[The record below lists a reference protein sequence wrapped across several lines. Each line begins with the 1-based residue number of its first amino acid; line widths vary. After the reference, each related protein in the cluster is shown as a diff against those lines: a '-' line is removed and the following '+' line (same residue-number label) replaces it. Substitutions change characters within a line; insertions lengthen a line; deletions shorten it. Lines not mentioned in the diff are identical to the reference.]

1 MLLSFKVSNFRSIGE
16 TANLS
21 MTATSDSKFEDE
33 LSVYGKFRILPSA
46 VIYGANGSGKSNL
59 YNAMQFVKDLVSDS
73 AARPVQ
79 DPIEQQAHIL
89 KGESMPTSFEIQFV
103 TGSKKRYAYGFSVQD
118 RKVVSEY
125 LFHFPN
131 KKQAMVFRRTGDS
144 IEFPKGGSFREGLFE
159 QAKLIL
165 KSNRLFLSCA
175 AQSSPV
181 PEIEEVFNYFYHD
194 WIFFKDGGQKNLN
207 QSLELMEK
215 DPMLRSQFI
224 RLLNYFGVPAL
235 NYEAVIRKIPSD
247 GFEMAMS
254 ILRGDNP
261 PKVTTYTTYI
271 VTLVYKQFS
280 IDLNQES
287 TGIQKMFELLC
298 PVINALKNGK
308 LLVMDEFENGLHE
321 FLVFELVKL
330 FNTYSNQYGGQI
342 ILITHDTSLLTGELF
357 RRDQVW
363 FTEMISEARV
373 TDLYSLADL
382 RGIRSD
388 EVFRT
393 NYINGKYGAIPF
405 LNPSGIRDR
414 SNYES

>member
-1 MLLSFKVSNFRSIGE
+1 MLLDFKVTNFRSIGE

-21 MTATSDSKFEDE
+21 MIATSDSKFEDE
-33 LSVYGKFRILPSA
+33 LARYGKFRILPSA

-59 YNAMQFVKDLVSDS
+59 YHAMQFVKDLVCNS
-73 AARPVQ
+73 ADRPVQ
-79 DPIEQQAHIL
+79 NPIKQQAHIL
-89 KGESMPTSFEIQFV
+89 KGESVPTAFEIQFV
-103 TGSKKRYAYGFSVQD
+103 TGSKKRYAYGFSIQD

-131 KKQAMVFRRTGDS
+131 KKQAMIFKRTGDK
-144 IEFPKGGSFREGLFE
+144 IEFPKGGSFRENLFE

-181 PEIEEVFNYFYHD
+181 PEIEEVLNYFYHD
-194 WIFFKDGGQKNLN
+194 WIFFKDGGKKNLD

-215 DPMLRSQFI
+215 DPELRNQFI
-224 RLLNYFGVPAL
+224 RLLNYFGVPIVD
-235 NYEAVIRKIPSD
+235 YDAVTRKIPVD
-247 GFEMAMS
+247 DFHAALS
-254 ILRGDNP
+254 ILIGEEP
-261 PKVTTYTTYI
+261 PVTDTHI
-271 VTLVYKQFS
+271 VSLIYEQFS

-298 PVINALKNGK
+298 PVINTLKNGR

-330 FNTYSNQYGGQI
+330 FNTYSKQFGGQI

-363 FTEMISEARV
+363 FTEMSSESRM
-373 TDLYSLADL
+373 TDLYSLVDL

-405 LNPSGIRDR
+405 LNLSGIRDR